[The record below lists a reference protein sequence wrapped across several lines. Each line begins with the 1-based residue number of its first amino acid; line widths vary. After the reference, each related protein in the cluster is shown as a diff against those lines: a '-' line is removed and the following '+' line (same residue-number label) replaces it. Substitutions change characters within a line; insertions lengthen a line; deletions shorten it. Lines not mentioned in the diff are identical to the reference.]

1 VSETNTCWQTA
12 KVEGIFREIALS
24 TIDVALHVKQITS
37 RRVGAL
43 SNMNL
48 PKIYEPKQY
57 EPTIYGL
64 WEAAH
69 AFAPTGEGTPY
80 GVVMPPPNANGN
92 LHAGHAL
99 DMNLKDISVR
109 YHRMKGDD
117 ALFIPGS
124 DHAGF
129 ETWVVF
135 EKHLASEG
143 KSRFDFSREDL
154 YSQIW
159 DFVEARRGDM
169 ELQLRAL
176 GTSCSWEHAVFT
188 LDKKVI
194 DTVYETFKKMW
205 DDELIYR
212 GERIV
217 NYCTFHQTSFADIE
231 VTHKEE
237 KSKIW
242 SIAYPLLDHVGEIVV
257 ATTRPETLLGDTAI
271 AVHPDDERYKKFI
284 GSKVQVP
291 IVEREIPIVADEA
304 VDPAFGT
311 GAVKVTPAH
320 DPTDFDIG
328 VRHALPRITVINQD
342 GTMAENTPS
351 TVQGLDVLEAREK
364 IVLQLESH
372 ELIRKIEDYTH
383 QVGHC
388 YKCGTVIQP
397 LLMDQWFVKVGPL
410 AKKAIEAIKSNEIT
424 FHPASKAHEITTYL
438 KQLRDWNISRQPA
451 WGIPIPAFQNTED
464 PNDWI
469 YDTRVD
475 QPEITVDGK
484 IYVREEDTFDT
495 WFSSG
500 QWPYIVTDALEKG
513 ELSRFYPT
521 ELMETGSDL
530 LRQWVARMI
539 MFGLYRTERV
549 PFKTVYMHGM
559 VNDEKNQKMSKSK
572 GNVIN
577 PMDTLNEFGSDALR
591 MGVISGRSAGQNQ
604 AFSTNKVIAGR
615 NFCNKLWNM
624 ARYIEGKVELFDDR
638 TPAPA
643 TTADHWVIRQL
654 NSAAE
659 NVGTLI
665 DTYRYAEAVDTVYH
679 VIWDDVA
686 DWYIEASK
694 ESTGEGML
702 AWVLET
708 CLKISHPFAPFVT
721 ETIWTTLKF
730 DKTLLIRAPWP
741 TVTEYNDIAAA
752 EFDQIQALITE
763 TRYVASELPGSR
775 QTLLY
780 EHDTLIEDNR
790 GLIERLAKL
799 EAVQHTAQPSGVR
812 LAVPNREAWLQV
824 DADTLYE
831 HQTKLELRLVACR
844 DAVSRLQGRLENAS
858 YVKSAPTKVVE
869 ETRTQLAEQLGL
881 EKKLIRELEV
891 IES

>member
-1 VSETNTCWQTA
+1 MLLVHY
-12 KVEGIFREIALS
+12 VL
-24 TIDVALHVKQITS
+24 VLHVKQITLE
-37 RRVGAL
+37 VGGRTDI
-43 SNMNL
+43 MNL
-48 PKIYEPKQY
+48 PKTYEPKQY

-64 WEAAH
+64 WEAANS
-69 AFAPTGEGTPY
+69 FAPTGEGIPY

-109 YHRMKGDD
+109 YRRMRGDD
-117 ALFIPGS
+117 AVFIPGS

-129 ETWVVF
+129 ETWVVY
-135 EKHLASEG
+135 EKYLATQG
-143 KSRFDFSREDL
+143 KSRFDYSREDL
-154 YSQIW
+154 YSQVW

-176 GTSCSWEHAVFT
+176 GTSCSWDHAVFT

-231 VTHKEE
+231 VVHKEE
-237 KSKIW
+237 KSKLYH
-242 SIAYPLLDHVGEIVV
+242 IAYPLLEHIGEIVV

-291 IVEREIPIVADEA
+291 IVDREIPIIADEA
-304 VDPAFGT
+304 IDPTFGT

-320 DPTDFDIG
+320 DPVDFDIG
-328 VRHALPRITVINQD
+328 IRHELPRLTVIGID
-342 GTMAENTPS
+342 GNMAEDTPS
-351 TVQGLDVLEAREK
+351 TVRGMNALEAREK
-364 IVLQLESH
+364 IILQLQSTEI
-372 ELIRKIEDYTH
+372 LRNTEDYTH

-388 YKCGTVIQP
+388 YKCGTIIQP
-397 LLMDQWFVKVGPL
+397 LLMDQWFVKVEPL
-410 AKKAIEAIKSNEIT
+410 AARAITALKADEIA
-424 FHPASKAHEITTYL
+424 FHPASKKTELLAYL
-438 KQLRDWNISRQPA
+438 GQLRDWNISRQQV
-451 WGIPIPAFQNTED
+451 WGIPIPAFQNKED
-464 PNDWI
+464 PSDWI
-469 YDTRVD
+469 FDTRVD
-475 QPEITVDGK
+475 QIEIDVDSK
-484 IYVREEDTFDT
+484 TYRREEDTFDT

-500 QWPYIVTDALEKG
+500 QWPYIVTDALSDG
-513 ELSRFYPT
+513 ELAKYYPT
-521 ELMETGSDL
+521 DLMETGSDL

-539 MFGLYRTERV
+539 MLGLYRTEKV

-577 PMDTLNEFGSDALR
+577 PMDILSEYGSDALR
-591 MGVISGRSAGQNQ
+591 MGIIAGRSAGQNQ
-604 AFSTNKVIAGR
+604 AFSTAKVTAGR

-624 ARYIEGKVELFDDR
+624 ARFIEGKIEVFDDR
-638 TPAPA
+638 TPVPV

-654 NSAAE
+654 LEGSKNIGS
-659 NVGTLI
+659 LI
-665 DTYRYAEAVDTVYH
+665 DSYRYAEAADAMYH
-679 VIWDDVA
+679 LIWDDVA

-708 CLKISHPFAPFVT
+708 CLKIAHPFAPFVT

-730 DKTLLIRAPWP
+730 DSTLLIRAPWP
-741 TVTEYNDIAAA
+741 TEVEYNDIAAA
-752 EFDQIQALITE
+752 EFEQIRALISE
-763 TRYVASELPGSR
+763 TRYVASELPGGR

-799 EAVQHTAQPSGVR
+799 ESVSHVAQPRGLR
-812 LAVPNREAWLQV
+812 LAVPNREAWLLV

-831 HQTKLELRLVACR
+831 HQTKLELRLVECR
-844 DAVSRLQGRLENAS
+844 DHVSKLQARLFNKN
-858 YVKSAPTKVVE
+858 YVDSAPARIVE
-869 ETRTQLAEQLGL
+869 ETRDQLEEQLGL
-881 EKKLIRELEV
+881 EKKLIKELEV
-891 IES
+891 IDV